1 MTIKYFV
8 ETLNHLLK
16 KRFKDCSLEVYL
28 SRGKRHVHIAFKKPL
43 MSVKTKDEIIQLIF
57 TPCEKYDIK

>member
-8 ETLNHLLK
+8 ETLNYLLK

-43 MSVKTKDEIIQLIF
+43 MSVKTKD
-57 TPCEKYDIK
+57 